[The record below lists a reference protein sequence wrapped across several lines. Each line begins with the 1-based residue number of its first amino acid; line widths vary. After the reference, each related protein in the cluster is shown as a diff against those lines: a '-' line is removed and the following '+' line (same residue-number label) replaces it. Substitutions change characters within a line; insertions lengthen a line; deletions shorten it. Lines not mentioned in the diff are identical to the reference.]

1 MQNQTTTCFC
11 LLLVDIFELSSD
23 IFQLWIGLWSM
34 FSSSSL
40 IWCIIFHR
48 DERRVSLKWCLNLT
62 QAATNWNRL
71 RKFVVSMV
79 SSCLIRKWLK
89 FLGIPMNYKG
99 FITWRL
105 DWNSKWLEQVS
116 QQTQQHKTT
125 IDRSFFSNLSSPSLH
140 RGWNSNSTKC
150 KSLET
155 EAANQ
160 PVLGTFIRQGQKNN
174 NDIPCA
180 GNKVHS

>member
-23 IFQLWIGLWSM
+23 IFQLWIGVWSM

-105 DWNSKWLEQVS
+105 DWNSKWLEQVANKLS
-116 QQTQQHKTT
+116 NTKQPLT
-125 IDRSFFSNLSSPSLH
+125 DRSSPISLLHLSIEVGIPTVQNAKA
-140 RGWNSNSTKC
+140 W
-150 KSLET
+150 
-155 EAANQ
+155 
-160 PVLGTFIRQGQKNN
+160 RQRPPTSQF
-174 NDIPCA
+174 
-180 GNKVHS
+180 